1 LKTVQ
6 AVIDLSEDLYLSLS
20 FFGLTKERIVSE
32 SRKLLAMKY
41 FQDKILSLGKAAEL
55 SGLSKWNFIEY
66 LGNNNISVIDYD
78 DDEINREFDAVD
90 KISEKLEK

>member
-1 LKTVQ
+1 MKTTQ

-20 FFGLTKERIVSE
+20 SFGLTKEKIVSE

-41 FQDKILSLGKAAEL
+41 FQDKILSLGKAAQL

-66 LGNNNISVIDYD
+66 LSNNNISIIDY
-78 DDEINREFDAVD
+78 DEINREFEAVN
-90 KISEKLEK
+90 KILEKLSK

>member
-1 LKTVQ
+1 MKTTQ

-20 FFGLTKERIVSE
+20 SFGLTKERIVSE

-41 FQDKILSLGKAAEL
+41 FQDKILSLGKAAQL

-66 LGNNNISVIDYD
+66 LSSNNVSIIDYD
-78 DDEINREFDAVD
+78 DDEISREFEMVD
-90 KISEKLEK
+90 KISEELAK

>member
-1 LKTVQ
+1 
-6 AVIDLSEDLYLSLS
+6 
-20 FFGLTKERIVSE
+20 
-32 SRKLLAMKY
+32 MKY